1 MKNFVAL
8 DVETA
13 NNHLTAICSI
23 GAVMV
28 KNGEIAERFYRLVR
42 PIPNFYADI
51 NIRIHGICPADTEQ
65 AASFAE
71 VWAELRPLIGNLP
84 LVAHNKAFDENRIR
98 ATLEYYGLQ
107 TPSNAFL
114 CTVEQARK
122 VLGKRLNNLRLPTVA
137 AYFGYKLKSHHNA
150 LADAEA
156 CAYIAERLFR

>member
-23 GAVMV
+23 GAVVV

-42 PIPNFYADI
+42 PTPNFYADI

-65 AASFAE
+65 AATFAE

-84 LVAHNKAFDENRIR
+84 LVAHNKAFDESRIR
-98 ATLEYYGLQ
+98 ATLECYGLKA
-107 TPSNAFL
+107 PSNAFYAQWNKHAK
-114 CTVEQARK
+114 CWGSE
-122 VLGKRLNNLRLPTVA
+122 
-137 AYFGYKLKSHHNA
+137 
-150 LADAEA
+150 
-156 CAYIAERLFR
+156 